1 MLVYAIRRT
10 LFAFVSFLAITLI
23 AFVLFHVIPAGP
35 LPPSSRPF
43 FVQYLDFLWQ
53 LVSDHD
59 LGSAF
64 GNRRRVDEI
73 VLQAAPVTAS
83 VVFGGALLWLALAVP
98 LGVLAG
104 LRPRSLVDRL
114 VLGFIVIGISVHPV
128 WLGFVLSYLAG
139 YKLTWMPIAGY
150 CEAFSPPEGSCG
162 GVGAWAYHLVL
173 PWLTLAVVFTALYT
187 RMIRTS
193 VIETMQEDYVR
204 TARAKG
210 SPEGRVIGRHV
221 LRSALLPVV
230 TMLGMDIGIAL
241 GGALYVETVFGL
253 PGLGVTAFQSA
264 DQGDL
269 PVLQGVA
276 LFASGAVI
284 ALNLVIDLAYG
295 LLDPRIRVA

>member
-1 MLVYAIRRT
+1 MVVYAVRRT
-10 LFAFVSFLAITLI
+10 LFAFVSFLGITLI
-23 AFVLFHVIPAGP
+23 TFVLFHVIPSP
-35 LPPSSRPF
+35 IPPSSRPF
-43 FVQYLDFLWQ
+43 FLQYLDFLWQ
-53 LVSDHD
+53 LFGHHN

-73 VLQAAPVTAS
+73 VLQAAPITAS
-83 VVFGGALLWLALAVP
+83 VVFGAAIVWLLLAVP
-98 LGVLAG
+98 LGLLSG
-104 LRPRSLVDRL
+104 LRPRSGFDRL
-114 VLGFIVIGISVHPV
+114 VLVFIVIGISVHPV
-128 WLGFVLSYLAG
+128 WLGFVFSYLVG
-139 YKLTWMPIAGY
+139 FKLSWLPIQGY
-150 CEAFSPPEGSCG
+150 CEAFTPPPESCG
-162 GVGAWAYHLVL
+162 GIAAWAHHLVL

-187 RMIRTS
+187 RMIRSS
-193 VIETMQEDYVR
+193 VIDTMQEDFVR

-210 SPEGRVIGRHV
+210 ATEQRVFRRHV
-221 LRSALLPVV
+221 LGFALLPIV

-276 LFASGAVI
+276 LFASAAVI

-295 LLDPRIRVA
+295 LLDPRIRVS